1 LWENKF
7 RISDIEAHTLIIV
20 ALENSYNTNS
30 FEGQRKFVLSTTTWI
45 GGKNDFLGIAYLT
58 VGGISLFM
66 AQNFVLLYVF
76 KPRLVKISILF
87 HI

>member
-1 LWENKF
+1 MGTAALPSFKKLCGKIN
-7 RISDIEAHTLIIV
+7 SDIEAHTLIIV

-58 VGGISLFM
+58 VESACLWHRTSSFSM
-66 AQNFVLLYVF
+66 FLSQ
-76 KPRLVKISILF
+76 S
-87 HI
+87 